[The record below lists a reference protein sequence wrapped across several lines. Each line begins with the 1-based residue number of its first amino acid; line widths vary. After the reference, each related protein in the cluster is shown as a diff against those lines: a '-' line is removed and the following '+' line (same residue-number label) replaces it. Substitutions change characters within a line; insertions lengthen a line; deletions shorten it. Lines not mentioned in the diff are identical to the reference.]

1 MSRDIYQNNMYR
13 KKSNGKLPIR
23 WMAVE
28 SLSHQIYTTQS
39 DVWSYGILLYELMT
53 FGSVPYAS
61 VANEGILE
69 LLTNGFRLEQ
79 PANCDDYVFDL
90 MLACWNASPNN
101 RPHFS
106 SIVYQV
112 HKMMEAVG
120 GKECG

>member
-23 WMAVE
+23 WMAIE
-28 SLSHQIYTTQS
+28 SLSHQIYTSQS

-61 VANEGILE
+61 VSNEGVLE
-69 LLTNGFRLEQ
+69 LLTTGYRLEQ
-79 PANCDDYVFDL
+79 PENCDDYVYDL
-90 MLACWNASPNN
+90 MLACWNVSPNN
-101 RPHFS
+101 RPHFA

-112 HKMMEAVG
+112 QKMMEVVTG
-120 GKECG
+120 REFG